1 MGDTFAAIDF
11 ETADDGRGSAC
22 AVAVVRV
29 EGERIV
35 RRESTLIRPPR
46 AAASGAM
53 KFTYIHGI
61 RFEDVKDAPPFAE
74 AWAKVLPAVEGCARL
89 VAHNAPFD
97 RSVLAACLAAAKMPA
112 VTLPWTCTLA
122 LASAQWPKPQRNRL
136 PDVCERLGIS
146 FTNHHDAAADAEGCA
161 RVLMAME
168 GRKEPAEVAPVVTVR
183 EPAGGFDGVMAL
195 AREAAAGVE
204 DADAAK
210 RIIAAAAELCTDAA
224 GGAVATADLE
234 RWVREWA
241 ARRAEGRAKWG
252 FSGRTPE

>member
-11 ETADDGRGSAC
+11 ETADDGRDSAC

-29 EGERIV
+29 EGARIV

-46 AAASGAM
+46 CQDGGAM
-53 KFTYIHGI
+53 KFTYVHGL

-97 RSVLAACLAAAKMPA
+97 RSVLAACLAAAKLPPA
-112 VTLPWTCTLA
+112 TLPWTCTLA
-122 LASAQWPKPQRNRL
+122 LATAQWQKPLRNRL
-136 PDVCERLGIS
+136 PDVCERLGIA

-168 GRKEPAEVAPVVTVR
+168 GRKEVVDPVAPK
-183 EPAGGFDGVMAL
+183 EPGAEFEAVMAI
-195 AREAAAGVE
+195 ARQEAAQVG
-204 DADAAK
+204 DADEAK
-210 RIIAAAAELCTDAA
+210 AVVAAAAELCVDAA

-241 ARRAEGRAKWG
+241 AKRVAGRAKWG
-252 FSGRTPE
+252 FSNQE

>member
-1 MGDTFAAIDF
+1 MDTFAAIDF
-11 ETADDGRGSAC
+11 ETADDGRDSAC

-29 EGERIV
+29 EGARIV

-46 AAASGAM
+46 ALDGGAM
-53 KFTYIHGI
+53 KWTHIHGL

-97 RSVLAACLAAAKMPA
+97 RSVLAACLAAAKLPP
-112 VTLPWTCTLA
+112 VSLPWTCTLA
-122 LASAQWPKPQRNRL
+122 LATQQWPKPARNRL

-161 RVLMAME
+161 RILMAME
-168 GRKEPAEVAPVVTVR
+168 GRKEEASVPAEAPPR
-183 EPAGGFDGVMAL
+183 EPGAEFEAVMRI
-195 AREAAAGVE
+195 AREAAAGV
-204 DADAAK
+204 DGVDDAK

-241 ARRAEGRAKWG
+241 AQKAEARAKWG
-252 FSGRTPE
+252 FTTREHA